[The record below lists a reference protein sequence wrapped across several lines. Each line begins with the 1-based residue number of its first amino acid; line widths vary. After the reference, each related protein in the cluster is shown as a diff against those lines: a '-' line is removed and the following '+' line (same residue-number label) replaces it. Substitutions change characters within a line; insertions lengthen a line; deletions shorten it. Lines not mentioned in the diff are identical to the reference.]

1 MRHAVLQL
9 SRAAAVIGMLA
20 IVMFGSYFSIIWA
33 FIGGTVECYQATIS
47 VGWNSVQFL
56 TGFAKVICSGTIA
69 VMCIAAVSGMIN
81 LVDRVEAWRW
91 RKT

>member
-1 MRHAVLQL
+1 MRHTVLQL
-9 SRAAAVIGMLA
+9 SRAMAVLCMLA

-56 TGFAKVICSGTIA
+56 QGFAKVICSGTIA
-69 VMCIAAVSGMIN
+69 AACIAAVSGLIN

>member
-1 MRHAVLQL
+1 MRNAVLQL

-20 IVMFGSYFSIIWA
+20 IVMIGAYFSIIWA
-33 FIGGTVECYQATIS
+33 FTGGTIECYQAIIS

-56 TGFAKVICSGTIA
+56 TGFAKVLCSGTIA
-69 VMCIAAVSGMIN
+69 VVCIAAVSGLIK

-91 RKT
+91 GRT